1 MRALALMLLFLTS
14 APVQAQSPD
23 LRAIVQT
30 HVIAGYR
37 SLVEEAAD
45 LADTADA
52 ECSVANTNLVP
63 AFHDAFD
70 AWVRVSHLRFG
81 PSEREER
88 AFALAFWP
96 DPRGSTLKALAGLI
110 RNQDK
115 AVLAPGE
122 FTTVSVAARG
132 FYALEYLL
140 FDPQF
145 ASSNGPFH
153 CALVQAI
160 TADIA
165 TNAQAILEDWQGGFG
180 AEMMNPENGTYRST
194 SEAHQQFF
202 TALLSGLEF
211 TSDVRLGRP
220 MGTFE
225 RPRPNRA
232 EARRSGRS
240 LRHVVLS
247 LEATE
252 QLAGLLS
259 GEDPDIAGRFQAALE
274 RALALNDPIFASV
287 AKHHGRFQVEVLQQ
301 KIDEIRDIL
310 TQELGPRLG
319 ISAGFNALDGD

>member
-1 MRALALMLLFLTS
+1 
-14 APVQAQSPD
+14 
-23 LRAIVQT
+23 
-30 HVIAGYR
+30 
-37 SLVEEAAD
+37 
-45 LADTADA
+45 
-52 ECSVANTNLVP
+52 
-63 AFHDAFD
+63 
-70 AWVRVSHLRFG
+70 
-81 PSEREER
+81 
-88 AFALAFWP
+88 
-96 DPRGSTLKALAGLI
+96 
-110 RNQDK
+110 
-115 AVLAPGE
+115 
-122 FTTVSVAARG
+122 
-132 FYALEYLL
+132 
-140 FDPQF
+140 
-145 ASSNGPFH
+145 
-153 CALVQAI
+153 
-160 TADIA
+160 
-165 TNAQAILEDWQGGFG
+165 
-180 AEMMNPENGTYRST
+180 MNPENGTYRST